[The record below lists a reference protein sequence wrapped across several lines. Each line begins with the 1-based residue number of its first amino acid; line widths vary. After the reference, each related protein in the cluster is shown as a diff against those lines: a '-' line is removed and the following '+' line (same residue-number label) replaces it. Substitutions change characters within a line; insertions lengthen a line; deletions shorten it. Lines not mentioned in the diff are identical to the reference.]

1 MDTSNYYS
9 SSPSGTSTGASDQIA
24 QSAIPVVAVR
34 NLTKTYYLGQSEVH
48 ALQDVSLD
56 VYPGEFVAVMGPSG
70 SGKSTLMNLVGCM
83 DRPTSGEYW
92 LTGIAVSKAT
102 ANQLADIR
110 NRRLGF
116 IFQNFNLLPRE
127 TALANVMLPLM
138 YRGLSE
144 HTQRQ
149 RASLALHAVGLGE
162 RLHHVPMQ
170 LSGGQQQRVA
180 IARALVCQPALLL
193 ADEPTG
199 NLDSHTS
206 REILELL
213 QSLNRQ
219 GLTLIVVTHNAD
231 VAEIARRRVVFK
243 DGQMVQ
249 DDDAVLAQTT
259 AGIQVPNSPPSDD
272 LRVNGLGIGA
282 QPEVGAQPEAG
293 VRFTSPE
300 AGHPIH
306 QFEKGA
312 GE

>member
-1 MDTSNYYS
+1 MNISNF
-9 SSPSGTSTGASDQIA
+9 SSPTLTGTAVGPSDQTKQPA
-24 QSAIPVVAVR
+24 VPVVAVR
-34 NLTKTYYLGQSEVH
+34 NLSKTYYLGQSEVH
-48 ALQDVSLD
+48 ALQDISLD

-70 SGKSTLMNLVGCM
+70 CGKSTFMNLIGCM

-92 LTGIAVSKAT
+92 LTGIAVSKMGS
-102 ANQLADIR
+102 NQLATIR

-138 YRGLSE
+138 YRGWSE
-144 HTQRQ
+144 REQRQ
-149 RASLALHAVGLGE
+149 RAEIALNAVGLGE
-162 RLHHVPMQ
+162 RLHHLPMQ

-180 IARALVCQPALLL
+180 IARALVSQPALLL

-206 REILELL
+206 QEILELL

-231 VAEIARRRVVFK
+231 IAEIAGRRVEFK
-243 DGQMVQ
+243 DGQIVQ
-249 DDDAVLAQTT
+249 DHASLQTQAEGNT
-259 AGIQVPNSPPSDD
+259 HKQAAAPAID
-272 LRVNGLGIGA
+272 LSAER
-282 QPEVGAQPEAG
+282 
-293 VRFTSPE
+293 R
-300 AGHPIH
+300 
-306 QFEKGA
+306 

>member
-1 MDTSNYYS
+1 VNTSNYS
-9 SSPSGTSTGASDQIA
+9 SSPSAASTSASDQVA
-24 QSAIPVVAVR
+24 QPAIPVVAVR

-56 VYPGEFVAVMGPSG
+56 VYPGEFVVVMGPSG
-70 SGKSTLMNLVGCM
+70 SGKSTFMNLVGCM

-92 LTGIAVSKAT
+92 LTGIAVSKMSS
-102 ANQLADIR
+102 NQLADIR

-138 YRGLSE
+138 YRGLPE
-144 HTQRQ
+144 HTQSQ
-149 RASLALHAVGLGE
+149 RATLALNSVGLGE
-162 RLHHVPMQ
+162 RLHHLPMQ

-231 VAEIARRRVVFK
+231 IAEIARRRVIFK

-249 DDDAVLAQTT
+249 EDDAVLAQATT
-259 AGIQVPNSPPSDD
+259 STQMPISPSSFKK
-272 LRVNGLGIGA
+272 G
-282 QPEVGAQPEAG
+282 VGE
-293 VRFTSPE
+293 
-300 AGHPIH
+300 
-306 QFEKGA
+306 
-312 GE
+312 

>member
-1 MDTSNYYS
+1 MNTSNCS
-9 SSPSGTSTGASDQIA
+9 SSLSGNSASASDQIA

-70 SGKSTLMNLVGCM
+70 SGKSTFMNLIGCM

-92 LTGIAVSKAT
+92 LTGTAVSQLNS
-102 ANQLADIR
+102 NQLADIR

-127 TALANVMLPLM
+127 SALTNVMLPLM
-138 YRGLSE
+138 YRGLPE
-144 HTQRQ
+144 HAQRQ
-149 RASLALHAVGLGE
+149 RATLALNAVGLGE
-162 RLHHVPMQ
+162 RLHHLPMQ

-180 IARALVCQPALLL
+180 IARALVCQPSLLL

-206 REILELL
+206 QEILELL

-243 DGQMVQ
+243 DGQMIQ
-249 DDDAVLAQTT
+249 DDDAALTQATSGVQRL
-259 AGIQVPNSPPSDD
+259 SPSSFN
-272 LRVNGLGIGA
+272 LKREQENNL
-282 QPEVGAQPEAG
+282 
-293 VRFTSPE
+293 
-300 AGHPIH
+300 
-306 QFEKGA
+306 
-312 GE
+312 